1 MWGKGEF
8 HNLESPAKHHG
19 FIKDYFVGLSRDTA
33 FMGEFQPR
41 ELLFNMYS
49 LKKNNAQMAV
59 CLVSTVLVYTQTHIY
74 TWSKLQACLIA

>member
-1 MWGKGEF
+1 MGKGRVSQPE
-8 HNLESPAKHHG
+8 ESPAKHHG
-19 FIKDYFVGLSRDTA
+19 FIKDYFIGFSRDAA

-49 LKKNNAQMAV
+49 FLKNAQMAI

-74 TWSKLQACLIA
+74 TWSKLQTCLIA